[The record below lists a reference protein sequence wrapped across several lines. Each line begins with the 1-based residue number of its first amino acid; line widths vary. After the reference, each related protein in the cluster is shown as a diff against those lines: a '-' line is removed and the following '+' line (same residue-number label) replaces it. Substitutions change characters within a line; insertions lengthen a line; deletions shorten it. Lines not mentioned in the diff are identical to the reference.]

1 MMMVPNVQV
10 YPLPRS
16 ACQSCRATLDFAEE
30 EERTKPGPGTDGFER
45 LSGGRTLQTLSEH
58 RPSGR
63 GAAVHDLCKDIG
75 DQRVE

>member
-45 LSGGRTLQTLSEH
+45 L
-58 RPSGR
+58 
-63 GAAVHDLCKDIG
+63 
-75 DQRVE
+75 